1 MTLVRLPF
9 ATYQREAIVDLL
21 ESYRD
26 EVGIKLNV
34 FKARPRTIS
43 TPHAFID
50 ATRETIDWTGVT
62 GIQRNPITEVVVLW
76 GLFDSAEAVTQRD
89 AFVDG
94 FLEWITD
101 RVHATAPVTLIALN
115 ELADE
120 PTFTAD
126 WAREG
131 QQGPY
136 FATRFVIGGFA
147 TT

>member
-1 MTLVRLPF
+1 MTRLAL
-9 ATYQREAIVDLL
+9 ATLQRAAVVDLL
-21 ESYRD
+21 TGYAASAS
-26 EVGIKLNV
+26 ISLNV
-34 FKARPRTIS
+34 FPARPRSIS

-76 GLFDSAEAVTQRD
+76 GLFDSAQAVLQRD
-89 AFVDG
+89 DFVDG
-94 FLEWITD
+94 FLEWVTD
-101 RVHATAPVTLIALN
+101 RVHATAPVTLIAVN
-115 ELADE
+115 ELQDE

-136 FATRFVIGGFA
+136 FATRFLIGGFA